1 MKRVF
6 TFIALFLLT
15 LSANAQTT
23 SVSYTESTENFSNPE
38 RGFYHHTETNSA
50 NYSPLTQS
58 SLVNYRNN
66 EKITLILRVF
76 YLSDFLNT
84 PISQSYL
91 DNMRNDFN
99 KIRNAGIKCVVRFAY
114 SRQTTLGQRDASKAQ
129 MLSHIQ
135 QLTPLLQTNSDV
147 IATMQAGFIGTW
159 GEWYY
164 TDHFGMNPTA
174 TDYANRKE
182 IVDALLNVLPT
193 NRTVQIR
200 TPKLKQ
206 KLFNTSTAITQSQA
220 MSTANIARVGHH
232 NDCFLSDDTDV
243 GTYTNTATEYPYLA
257 QETKFLPMG
266 GETCDFDPNRS
277 NCDVGLTEMAQFHW
291 SYMNIDYYPEVI
303 QEFGEN
309 NCLNEIRKRLGYRFN
324 LTSGLFPAN
333 ATSGQPLSINIRLK
347 NTGFASIYNDRKAYI
362 VLRNVI
368 TNQEYSVVL
377 ASNPQLWYGSGEI
390 VINENITLPSNMS
403 QGNYDLFLNL
413 PDEAVGLSNRP
424 EFSIRFANND
434 VWESTTGYNKLNARV
449 NVSQALS
456 IADNNRINPVIYP
469 IPANEE
475 MMVEMENISDFKVTL
490 FNTLGQN
497 FGIVTNVVDNNK
509 ISINTQSLS
518 DGVYMI
524 RLENGNINATK
535 RIIVKH

>member
-15 LSANAQTT
+15 LSTNAQTT

-38 RGFYHHTETNSA
+38 RGFYHHKETNPS
-50 NYSPLTQS
+50 NYSQLTQS

-66 EKITLILRVF
+66 EKITLIMRLF
-76 YLSDFLNT
+76 YLNDFLTT

-91 DNMRNDFN
+91 DNMRSDFT
-99 KIRNAGIKCVVRFAY
+99 KIRNAGIKCVIRFAY
-114 SRQTTLGQRDASKAQ
+114 SKQTTLGQRDASKAQ
-129 MLSHIQ
+129 ILAHLQ
-135 QLTPLLQTNSDV
+135 QLAPVLQSNADV
-147 IATMQAGFIGTW
+147 IATIQAGFIGTW

-174 TDYANRKE
+174 TDYANRRE
-182 IVDALLNVLPT
+182 IVDAILNILPV

-206 KLFNTSTAITQSQA
+206 KLFNTTSALTQTQGLST
-220 MSTANIARVGHH
+220 MNLARVGHH
-232 NDCFLSDDTDV
+232 NDCFISDDSDV
-243 GTYTNTATEYPYLA
+243 GTYTNIATEYPYLE
-257 QETKFLPMG
+257 QETKFVPMG
-266 GETCDFDPNRS
+266 GETCDFDPSRS
-277 NCDVGLTEMAQFHW
+277 NCDVGITEMERFHW

-303 QEFGEN
+303 EEFGEN
-309 NCLNEIRKRLGYRFN
+309 NCLNDIRKRLGYRFN
-324 LTSGLFPAN
+324 LTSGVFPTNAN
-333 ATSGQPLSINIRLK
+333 AGGTLPITIKLRNK
-347 NTGFASIYNDRKAYI
+347 GFASIYNDRKAYI
-362 VLRNVI
+362 VLRNTV
-368 TNQEYSVVL
+368 TNQVYSVAL
-377 ASNPQLWYGSGEI
+377 ASNPQLWLGTNEI
-390 VINENITLPSNMS
+390 TINETLTLPSNMA
-403 QGNYDLFLNL
+403 QGSYNLFLNL
-413 PDEAVGLSNRP
+413 PDSSENLSTRP
-424 EFSIRFANND
+424 EYSIRFANTD
-434 VWESTTGYNKLNARV
+434 VWEATTGYNKLNATL
-449 NVSQALS
+449 NVSQALA
-456 IADNNRINPVIYP
+456 ITDNSRINPVIYP
-469 IPANEE
+469 VPANEE
-475 MMVEMENISDFKVTL
+475 MMVEMENISEFKVTL